1 MDKAEQF
8 EGENMSHDQAMEGG
22 WSKKHQPSGCNRR
35 GKRQKLTAGGTEK
48 QYLDSLKQ
56 IGKRMQETNSDS
68 KRMFLRT
75 LLPAMKQLS
84 PLHKKKKTPSTKT
97 ETFFSSRIPADNIRK
112 HVISFSFSSI

>member
-56 IGKRMQETNSDS
+56 IGKRM
-68 KRMFLRT
+68 
-75 LLPAMKQLS
+75 
-84 PLHKKKKTPSTKT
+84 
-97 ETFFSSRIPADNIRK
+97 
-112 HVISFSFSSI
+112 